1 MKKLRDKIMLLKD
14 KYLYHQWIEEKLGLK
29 LSKNPFFY
37 TTGDKK
43 LTESSLAYAF
53 KLIRPCINSNP
64 TGYPYVRLY
73 DFRHTFA
80 CNTILR
86 WNEQGEDVNET
97 KRLPSKV

>member
-1 MKKLRDKIMLLKD
+1 M
-14 KYLYHQWIEEKLGLK
+14 H
-29 LSKNPFFY
+29 
-37 TTGDKK
+37 
-43 LTESSLAYAF
+43 F

-86 WNEQGEDVNET
+86 WNEQGEDVNEKLYVLST
-97 KRLPSKV
+97 YLGHVKPASTHIFKVLSPNLFL